1 MRQLKLASG
10 AARSHR
16 LARLFAGALGGLGTM
31 LSKAWHPHSRGRLG
45 EDELPEGEKLFF
57 VLASVALVLLA
68 GLMSGL
74 TLGLMSLDV
83 VDLQV
88 ILRSGSEREKR
99 YARKI
104 APVRKKVCREFPTEL
119 FVLSSSHG
127 DDDD

>member
-1 MRQLKLASG
+1 
-10 AARSHR
+10 
-16 LARLFAGALGGLGTM
+16 M
-31 LSKAWHPHSRGRLG
+31 LSNSWRSNPYSR
-45 EDELPEGEKLFF
+45 ELAAAMGDIGDASPSRPLPPGEKTFF
-57 VLASVALVLLA
+57 LIASVALVLLA

-104 APVRKKVCREFPTEL
+104 APVR
-119 FVLSSSHG
+119 
-127 DDDD
+127 